1 MLIEEIM
8 KRNVVTIHEQTTI
21 KEAYQTMILEKFR
34 HLPVITKSKDVI
46 GIVTDQDIRDAS
58 PSIFHQDEHQEDLQK
73 PVSSIMTKDVIT
85 VHPLNSVAETARLLY
100 ENRISCLPVTEGEQ
114 LVGIV
119 TDTDVLHTLVELMG
133 AHQPSSQ
140 IYVRVENKAGQ
151 LADVAAIMKQRQMNI
166 ASVLVYPHREDER
179 YKILAFR
186 IQSMDPRGTISDL
199 QSKGYHV
206 LWPNI
211 PGIAT

>member
-21 KEAYQTMILEKFR
+21 KEAYQTMIQEKFR

-119 TDTDVLHTLVELMG
+119 TDTDVLHTLV
-133 AHQPSSQ
+133 
-140 IYVRVENKAGQ
+140 
-151 LADVAAIMKQRQMNI
+151 
-166 ASVLVYPHREDER
+166 
-179 YKILAFR
+179 
-186 IQSMDPRGTISDL
+186 
-199 QSKGYHV
+199 
-206 LWPNI
+206 
-211 PGIAT
+211 